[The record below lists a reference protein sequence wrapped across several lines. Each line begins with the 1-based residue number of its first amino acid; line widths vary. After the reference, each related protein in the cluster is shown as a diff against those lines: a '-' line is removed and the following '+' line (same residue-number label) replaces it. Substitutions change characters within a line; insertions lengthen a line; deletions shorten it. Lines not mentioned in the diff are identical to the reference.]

1 MTRKNRSGLE
11 AGLVVVAA
19 VFLILSSGTP
29 GSGQEEKGWLDRN
42 PLIAPVEGSELFKNY
57 CAACH
62 GVDARGNG
70 PAALALKKP
79 VPDLTRISQRNGGRF
94 PREQVRNYISGESD
108 ILAHGTRAM
117 PIWGP
122 IFRQIDRDAELGEIR
137 LHNVTVYIESLQ
149 KTEVE
154 SLLQK

>member
-1 MTRKNRSGLE
+1 MACIKRSGL
-11 AGLVVVAA
+11 VVFAA
-19 VFLILSSGTP
+19 MAVVLLPGTP
-29 GSGQEEKGWLDRN
+29 GVSQEEKGGVDRN
-42 PLIAPVEGSELFKNY
+42 ALTGPLEGSELFKNY

-62 GVDARGNG
+62 GMEARGNG
-70 PAALALKKP
+70 PSAPALKKP
-79 VPDLTRISQRNGGRF
+79 VPDLTQISQRNGGRF

-122 IFRQIDRDAELGEIR
+122 IFRQLDRDSELGEIR
-137 LHNVTVYIESLQ
+137 LHNVTVYVESLQ
-149 KTEVE
+149 KTKVE